1 MTFFCARLILA
12 LCPPC
17 SCSAPALFLLCA
29 CLVFA
34 LCPPCSCY
42 APALFLLCVHLIL
55 ILRPPCLI
63 SHCRCIMFPPS
74 NNGGIFF
81 SPHHPTP
88 PCQRE
93 QAEGEGKRVRN
104 YRILTQVI
112 QAEVSTGLR
121 KRVRKIQREGQKEWD
136 IDTRREVDEDE
147 VDDGDCGRW
156 MLQNVSNMDESVRGT

>member
-12 LCPPC
+12 LCPPYFSSPSVLSLFPARLVLVLRPPY
-17 SCSAPALFLLCA
+17 SCSAPALFLLSA
-29 CLVFA
+29 C
-34 LCPPCSCY
+34 
-42 APALFLLCVHLIL
+42 LIL

-63 SHCRCIMFPPS
+63 SRCRCIMFPSS

-104 YRILTQVI
+104 YRILTQFI
-112 QAEVSTGLR
+112 QAEVSAGLR

-136 IDTRREVDEDE
+136 IDTGRGVGEDD
-147 VDDGDCGRW
+147 VDDDDCG
-156 MLQNVSNMDESVRGT
+156 

>member
-1 MTFFCARLILA
+1 MTFFCARLVLA
-12 LCPPC
+12 MPPPN
-17 SCSAPALFLLCA
+17 SCSVSTLFFFPV
-29 CLVFA
+29 CLV
-34 LCPPCSCY
+34 LVPC
-42 APALFLLCVHLIL
+42 
-55 ILRPPCLI
+55 PPCLI
-63 SHCRCIMFPPS
+63 SHCRCIMFSSS
-74 NNGGIFF
+74 NNGEVFF

-93 QAEGEGKRVRN
+93 QAEREGKRVRN

-112 QAEVSTGLR
+112 QAEVSAGFR

-136 IDTRREVDEDE
+136 IDTGRGVDEDE

>member
-1 MTFFCARLILA
+1 MTFFSARLILA

-17 SCSAPALFLLCA
+17 FCSL
-29 CLVFA
+29 
-34 LCPPCSCY
+34 
-42 APALFLLCVHLIL
+42 PALFLLCVHFVHA
-55 ILRPPCLI
+55 LRPSNSCSVSTLFFFPVCLFLVPCPPCLI
-63 SHCRCIMFPPS
+63 SRCRCIMFPSS

-112 QAEVSTGLR
+112 QAEVSAGLR

-136 IDTRREVDEDE
+136 IDIGREVDEDE
-147 VDDGDCGRW
+147 VDDGDRGRW